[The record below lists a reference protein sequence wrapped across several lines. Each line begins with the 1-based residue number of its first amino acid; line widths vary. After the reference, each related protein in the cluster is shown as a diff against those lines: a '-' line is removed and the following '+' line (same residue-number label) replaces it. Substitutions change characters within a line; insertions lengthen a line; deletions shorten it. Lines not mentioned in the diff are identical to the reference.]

1 MARAI
6 YKQVSVFV
14 NNKTQT
20 KVNFRSEND
29 SEYIYPED
37 AFSFGR
43 LIVFMVSNWNIASKL
58 VFFPV
63 NQFKR
68 FILNHFHILLKLEY
82 LRFVEK
88 KHPDMFS
95 SIEFPNT
102 CKNDDNYSMFL
113 LLGHMLKHKNK
124 NDVNWSLFGKLK
136 NLITK
141 LVVVKPECRM
151 KLEDAGIKLE
161 DLNKNEITNT
171 NDSFTLLDP
180 SLQTIL
186 NDDVAT
192 TTKDTPTQNSYGLMD
207 DLRLSRILTSSM
219 DDELNLTQRNTSL
232 CVTYSAMRLLSFALL
247 EFLKRTEIDEQA
259 LSQITEEVLHGQFIK
274 GQFIKGHFI
283 KQLLKIC
290 CFVISPRSM
299 TGLNH
304 AHLDEIFQIN
314 TQVQNIRESVSKSID
329 F

>member
-1 MARAI
+1 
-6 YKQVSVFV
+6 
-14 NNKTQT
+14 
-20 KVNFRSEND
+20 
-29 SEYIYPED
+29 
-37 AFSFGR
+37 
-43 LIVFMVSNWNIASKL
+43 
-58 VFFPV
+58 
-63 NQFKR
+63 
-68 FILNHFHILLKLEY
+68 
-82 LRFVEK
+82 
-88 KHPDMFS
+88 MFS

-102 CKNDDNYSMFL
+102 CKNNDNYSMFL
-113 LLGHMLKHKNK
+113 LLGHILKHKKENEL
-124 NDVNWSLFGKLK
+124 NWSLFGKLK

-151 KLEDAGIKLE
+151 KLEDAGKKLE
-161 DLNKNEITNT
+161 DLNKNEISNT

-192 TTKDTPTQNSYGLMD
+192 TSTTDERIAMDTPTQNSYGLMD
-207 DLRLSRILTSSM
+207 DLRLSRILMSSM
-219 DDELNLTQRNTSL
+219 DDELNLSQRNTSL
-232 CVTYSAMRLLSFALL
+232 CVTYSAMRLLSFSLI
-247 EFLKRTEIDEQA
+247 EFLERTEIDEQA
-259 LSQITEEVLHGQFIK
+259 LSQIMEEVLHGQIIK

-290 CFVISPRSM
+290 CFVISPRSL

-314 TQVQNIRESVSKSID
+314 TQVQNIRESVTKSID